1 MISRG
6 SEQVAAVAHF
16 LREKEPLAF
25 YPSQPR
31 DLLAHARPGDRVL
44 YTSFQLMDYYLINGG
59 LSLGAVYYH
68 PDLEN
73 SLAKFG
79 WLTRPDLRFA
89 VTFQPT
95 VYHPSFEGKDEPW
108 WWITMPNFRYSPL
121 NQGRT
126 HGPLAREG
134 KIPADLYRWLE
145 VKPAT
150 KEAPKTLRINIDNP
164 GDESVLEAA
173 LVDQEGKPL
182 DRHRQT
188 LKVPGRWSGWLTVDL
203 ADMPPDGSVR
213 LLFPREAD
221 KFKVAALTF
230 GEDRLHWPWSQKAL
244 LTFQPRYDTTG
255 PITVSFD
262 PKHLLPEELRA
273 RPVTVLDDRGSSVLL
288 ELGK

>member
-1 MISRG
+1 MVDHHA
-6 SEQVAAVAHF
+6 E
-16 LREKEPLAF
+16 LP
-25 YPSQPR
+25 
-31 DLLAHARPGDRVL
+31 LLALGPGAHPRPRG
-44 YTSFQLMDYYLINGG
+44 
-59 LSLGAVYYH
+59 
-68 PDLEN
+68 
-73 SLAKFG
+73 
-79 WLTRPDLRFA
+79 
-89 VTFQPT
+89 
-95 VYHPSFEGKDEPW
+95 
-108 WWITMPNFRYSPL
+108 
-121 NQGRT
+121 
-126 HGPLAREG
+126 REG
-134 KIPADLYRWLE
+134 KIPAGLYRWLE

-182 DRHRQT
+182 DRHRQAV
-188 LKVPGRWSGWLTVDL
+188 KVPARWSGWLSVDL

-230 GEDRLHWPWSQKAL
+230 GEDRLHWPWAQKAL